1 MQRMSEEVFK
11 KFLVFLASNLDE
23 NKELLM
29 LVQKR
34 YDECNNTFRISAN
47 FQALINDVQSKI
59 EIEKHRIFVHLKD
72 FLSKLKSQR
81 VESSEK
87 KRKQDGFCNN
97 LAKRLC
103 TGNSC
108 SDISSDSDFFKKVK
122 RNSNKKY
129 LNDLSS
135 VKSDSP
141 NDVDASNSSFSSTVK
156 KTEENSKMGM
166 GKSSDK
172 PWPISDEESL
182 SLDSVRSETKSSDN
196 SDLPLYLNSKF
207 SQEPE
212 SVSIDSVS
220 SESKCSRL
228 TSSPSTSKLS
238 LNLKTN
244 TPLPKSLSENSK
256 SATELSQDH
265 VSEAVPETHVVIDDE
280 VSCSDHSLPS
290 ETQVPS
296 ITETKNTVTLEKAES
311 IENMEGQKRKKGSER
326 QIKRLEK
333 LLGDIRDEI
342 ENATKKELSMED
354 MEQDDSSYV
363 YEDRLQKKFVK
374 VWEKLCELKSQ
385 DTSTGRPIE
394 KKFRFN
400 GTRYTEV
407 NKRIEKFI
415 NKKKIFP
422 DYNDV
427 KKIVTQVNSHY
438 NLYLG
443 RSAIDDLAREAFTDV
458 GNQLQDR
465 RHKNFIFTFGNSQT
479 EVCSIAEDPALY
491 DTELR
496 KKLEEN
502 RKLAKTRLDEVI
514 SKYAKKQYETN
525 AQPEEVDDDALDSSS
540 EEEEDETQDIPE
552 LDEVMA
558 LSDGDD
564 DEVSEIPGKTSANL
578 GMPLT
583 KNLKIKIE
591 KLTVPPAILIEKKS
605 VPSSTSSCHSTTASP
620 QDVKQNDTL
629 TTAAIPNTGLKQ
641 LSPHKSANLN
651 TAKKS
656 TTSLCKSQDC
666 KTASNEIVIDLDSSS
681 DADDSTEVIP
691 STHLGMQTALVPLR
705 TQFPTSTAN
714 SSNSAMTSTH
724 PSSSPGNMVMSS
736 QNSMQFSMQV
746 KTQYQQQQSQESFSL
761 KIASVASL
769 AYSIKD
775 SNSNRQYFTSQQT
788 NYQNQ
793 GFHLTSGNNYK
804 QISNKPS
811 LPAPPSNSVIVL
823 SDSD

>member
-1 MQRMSEEVFK
+1 
-11 KFLVFLASNLDE
+11 
-23 NKELLM
+23 M

-244 TPLPKSLSENSK
+244 TPLPKSLSENAK

-333 LLGDIRDEI
+333 LLG
-342 ENATKKELSMED
+342 
-354 MEQDDSSYV
+354 V
-363 YEDRLQKKFVK
+363 
-374 VWEKLCELKSQ
+374 
-385 DTSTGRPIE
+385 
-394 KKFRFN
+394 
-400 GTRYTEV
+400 
-407 NKRIEKFI
+407 
-415 NKKKIFP
+415 
-422 DYNDV
+422 
-427 KKIVTQVNSHY
+427 
-438 NLYLG
+438 
-443 RSAIDDLAREAFTDV
+443 
-458 GNQLQDR
+458 
-465 RHKNFIFTFGNSQT
+465 
-479 EVCSIAEDPALY
+479 SIY
-491 DTELR
+491 
-496 KKLEEN
+496 
-502 RKLAKTRLDEVI
+502 
-514 SKYAKKQYETN
+514 
-525 AQPEEVDDDALDSSS
+525 
-540 EEEEDETQDIPE
+540 
-552 LDEVMA
+552 
-558 LSDGDD
+558 
-564 DEVSEIPGKTSANL
+564 
-578 GMPLT
+578 
-583 KNLKIKIE
+583 
-591 KLTVPPAILIEKKS
+591 
-605 VPSSTSSCHSTTASP
+605 
-620 QDVKQNDTL
+620 
-629 TTAAIPNTGLKQ
+629 
-641 LSPHKSANLN
+641 
-651 TAKKS
+651 
-656 TTSLCKSQDC
+656 
-666 KTASNEIVIDLDSSS
+666 
-681 DADDSTEVIP
+681 
-691 STHLGMQTALVPLR
+691 
-705 TQFPTSTAN
+705 
-714 SSNSAMTSTH
+714 
-724 PSSSPGNMVMSS
+724 
-736 QNSMQFSMQV
+736 
-746 KTQYQQQQSQESFSL
+746 
-761 KIASVASL
+761 IAS
-769 AYSIKD
+769 
-775 SNSNRQYFTSQQT
+775 
-788 NYQNQ
+788 
-793 GFHLTSGNNYK
+793 
-804 QISNKPS
+804 
-811 LPAPPSNSVIVL
+811 
-823 SDSD
+823 